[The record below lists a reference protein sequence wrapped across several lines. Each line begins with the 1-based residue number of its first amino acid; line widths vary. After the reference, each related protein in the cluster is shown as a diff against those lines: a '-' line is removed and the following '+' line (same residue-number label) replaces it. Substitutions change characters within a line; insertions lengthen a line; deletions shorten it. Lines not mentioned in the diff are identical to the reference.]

1 MRALRPH
8 CGQAVDAADSA
19 GQGHDQEGAERLQ
32 VVGDGGSP
40 GEQAHDKV
48 PQTLVKVFKLM

>member
-1 MRALRPH
+1 MLGLQAS
-8 CGQAVDAADSA
+8 GQAVDAADSA

-40 GEQAHDKV
+40 GEQAHDQV
-48 PQTLVKVFKLM
+48 PQTLS